1 MYSKYAIKI
10 RVFLVLC
17 AAVEFAISITSTA
30 SERSRQRADDFEIWR
45 EMYMKLAARSGYLV
59 PEGKMGHSEETD
71 NFMATGENTTELFNE
86 LRDIYGSVSSL
97 STDAVVVN
105 EKTSDKVSVDMSD
118 GWNSVAASV
127 QPEERQ
133 SKNVVAT
140 KTKHKT
146 NGLRNTEGSRK
157 TGNAE
162 KGSTRENGKNV
173 ADASTHRTKAVSKH
187 RRRNGGGGEGAVPQY
202 FSWYM
207 LSPQFSRRNQIRPPP
222 TVNANEA
229 K

>member
-17 AAVEFAISITSTA
+17 AAVEFASSITSTA

-45 EMYMKLAARSGYLV
+45 EMYMKLAARNGYLV

-86 LRDIYGSVSSL
+86 LRNIYGSVSSL

-140 KTKHKT
+140 KTKHKK

-162 KGSTRENGKNV
+162 KGSTEENGKNV
-173 ADASTHRTKAVSKH
+173 ADAASSIHRTKAVSKH
-187 RRRNGGGGEGAVPQY
+187 TRRNGRGRGLSPNI

-207 LSPQFSRRNQIRPPP
+207 LSPQFSRRNQI
-222 TVNANEA
+222 
-229 K
+229 